1 MSETK
6 NTKRPPS
13 YRWIPTMDIE
23 PGMVTARPI
32 IAGRENQVAIRIGV
46 GSTITASTIAQLINK
61 GVECIAIEVDSSG
74 WLDEAEYAEQVN
86 KYRTRLSEIF
96 GTTPD
101 ENCLPLLEAL
111 IEMGPGQS

>member
-6 NTKRPPS
+6 DTKRPPT

-32 IAGRENQVAIRIGV
+32 ITGRENQVAIRIGV

-61 GVECIAIEVDSSG
+61 GVECIAIEADSSG
-74 WLDEAEYAEQVN
+74 LLDEAEYAGQVK
-86 KYRTRLSEIF
+86 KYEVRLGEIF

-101 ENCLPLLEAL
+101 ENCRPLFDAL

>member
-6 NTKRPPS
+6 KTKGPPS
-13 YRWIPTMDIE
+13 YRWIPTTAIE

-32 IAGRENQVAIRIGV
+32 ITGGENQVAIRIGV

-61 GVECIAIEVDSSG
+61 GVECIAIEANSSD
-74 WLDEAEYAEQVN
+74 LPDEADYTEQVE
-86 KYRTRLSEIF
+86 KYQARLSEIF

-101 ENCLPLLEAL
+101 ENCRPLFDAL
-111 IEMGPGQS
+111 IETGPCPS